1 MGSALSSLR
10 IPGFARL
17 AGSYTLNELGDNI
30 GVVALAILVLDR
42 TGYVMAPVALFIS
55 ARLLPAL
62 LAPIFTAR
70 LDRLALRRV
79 LPPLYLGEALAFGLL
94 ALTTR
99 HFWLPVVLVLALA
112 DGAIAVTA
120 RGLTRGAVAS
130 LLIPAGLLREGNAAM
145 NVGFAA
151 ASAAGPALG
160 GLIVAGWGPGVA
172 LLIDAVSFL
181 LVAFVLV
188 GHRHEPSEDGSE
200 LTWRERV
207 REGVQAVS
215 SRPLLKRLVI
225 AEAAGF
231 VLFTIA
237 TPIEIVYVKRT
248 LDAGD
253 VAYGVL
259 LSAWGIGILAGSGL
273 FARLR
278 HRELSTILAASTVGV
293 GLAFLGFAAANSV
306 VVACAAAFVGG
317 LGNGVQW
324 VAFLTLIQE
333 EVAEGLQARVMG
345 LLESMG
351 AAMPGLGFI
360 AGGAMAAI
368 WDPRVAFAV
377 AGVGGLCLAV
387 AFVLAQA
394 AEA

>member
-1 MGSALSSLR
+1 
-10 IPGFARL
+10 
-17 AGSYTLNELGDNI
+17 
-30 GVVALAILVLDR
+30 
-42 TGYVMAPVALFIS
+42 
-55 ARLLPAL
+55 
-62 LAPIFTAR
+62 
-70 LDRLALRRV
+70 
-79 LPPLYLGEALAFGLL
+79 
-94 ALTTR
+94 
-99 HFWLPVVLVLALA
+99 
-112 DGAIAVTA
+112 VTA